1 MSPAL
6 ASGPLTTGPPG
17 KPLISSYAGSL
28 AATQIVGEKH
38 KDKYPLTGL
47 LITETTYQKH
57 YALHPSWQLPVICS
71 KQTNDCFV

>member
-6 ASGPLTTGPPG
+6 ARGSLTTGPPG

-28 AATQIVGEKH
+28 AATLLVGEKH

-47 LITETTYQKH
+47 LVTETTHQKQ
-57 YALHPSWQLPVICS
+57 YALHPSRELPVICS